1 MTRNTDKA
9 VKSLKDAILALRKE
23 REEIDER
30 ITAMEETLQVISGT
44 RRGPG
49 RPPGSKNK
57 KKRMAVSSTR
67 AKKKVKR
74 NWSPAARKAASD
86 RMKKIWAD
94 RHKKG

>member
-30 ITAMEETLQVISGT
+30 ISAMEETLQVISGT
-44 RRGPG
+44 KRGPG

-57 KKRMAVSSTR
+57 KKPMAATR
-67 AKKKVKR
+67 SKKKVKR

-94 RHKKG
+94 RRRKG